1 MNLINNNLDNKNYI
15 DIENIINKI
24 ITNFNKPNLYELHR
38 IDEQLL
44 EQGIIDNNHEIIQ
57 LCVITYALRK
67 LLSKKHITLNP
78 KWKDISSKIVS
89 ALEKIK
95 DFYIDKNYEKYNLEL
110 DNIEL
115 IIKDTD
121 KDLGYFVTNL
131 IHDSRNKLAS
141 SVYGYGLSLSKACSL
156 LGAKKEQV
164 MSIIGSTKMSD
175 EDVAFK
181 SINDRVKYIN
191 KNDNLERT

>member
-1 MNLINNNLDNKNYI
+1 MNLINNDLDNKNYI
-15 DIENIINKI
+15 DIENIINEI
-24 ITNFNKPNLYELHR
+24 ITNFNKSNLYELHR

-44 EQGIIDNNHEIIQ
+44 EHGMIDNNHEIIQ
-57 LCVITYALRK
+57 LCVITYTLRK

-78 KWKDISSKIVS
+78 KWKEISFKIVS
-89 ALEKIK
+89 VLEKAK
-95 DFYIDKNYEKYNLEL
+95 DFYVDKHFEKYNLEL

-121 KDLGYFVTNL
+121 KDFGYFVTNL
-131 IHDSRNKLAS
+131 VYDSRNKLAS
-141 SVYGYGLSLSKACSL
+141 SVYGYGLSLSKACAL

-181 SINDRVKYIN
+181 SISDRVKYIN